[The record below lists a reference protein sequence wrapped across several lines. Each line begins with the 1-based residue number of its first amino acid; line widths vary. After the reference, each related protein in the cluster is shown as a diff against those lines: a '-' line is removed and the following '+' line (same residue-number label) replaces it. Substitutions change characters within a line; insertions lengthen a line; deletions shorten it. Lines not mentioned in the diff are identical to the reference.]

1 MEDPRALLEDVL
13 SFAARSEGID
23 AVIETGSRA
32 RKQRVDAFSD
42 LDIELIGPGA
52 PALAGRDDWPAEI
65 APVLVTLHL
74 ANDEPG
80 TEGWPASLVVY
91 AQGRKV
97 DFTLAGPDRLRQL
110 AADGLDPVYRR
121 GYVVHYDRAGVTRE
135 LPPSQPAVPPWQPP
149 SREEFINAQREFWFE
164 ATQVPIYAARGEA
177 WPAAARLVT
186 AREVLLTILEWRAA
200 AASEGMIDTWYLG
213 YHLDE
218 WIDEKTD
225 AVLAELFPRYD
236 PEEIIASLRSA
247 MSLFAR
253 ASAETGALLS
263 LPVLDLHDAVERHL
277 SAVHSSSAD

>member
-13 SFAARSEGID
+13 SLAARSEGID

-74 ANDEPG
+74 PNDEPG

-110 AADGLDPVYRR
+110 AAD
-121 GYVVHYDRAGVTRE
+121 
-135 LPPSQPAVPPWQPP
+135 
-149 SREEFINAQREFWFE
+149 
-164 ATQVPIYAARGEA
+164 
-177 WPAAARLVT
+177 
-186 AREVLLTILEWRAA
+186 
-200 AASEGMIDTWYLG
+200 
-213 YHLDE
+213 
-218 WIDEKTD
+218 
-225 AVLAELFPRYD
+225 
-236 PEEIIASLRSA
+236 
-247 MSLFAR
+247 
-253 ASAETGALLS
+253 
-263 LPVLDLHDAVERHL
+263 
-277 SAVHSSSAD
+277 